1 MSTVPPISDEAYEHW
16 SSSYEWGHL
25 YAYYCQLGKRHT
37 EAFYD
42 DDEHID
48 HKNISGIRYFTG
60 EATMNLCT
68 MFPPDSELPRDFNPE
83 FIKWLIDNGF
93 DPEDKKQAYGHGV
106 VARIIVPHRLS
117 YKKYHQMITQRNDVY
132 ELGWRENG
140 HEYKRTF
147 DYTWKDQAL
156 GEIKLSKEIDDY
168 EVRMETK
175 RAG

>member
-1 MSTVPPISDEAYEHW
+1 
-16 SSSYEWGHL
+16 
-25 YAYYCQLGKRHT
+25 
-37 EAFYD
+37 
-42 DDEHID
+42 
-48 HKNISGIRYFTG
+48 
-60 EATMNLCT
+60 
-68 MFPPDSELPRDFNPE
+68 
-83 FIKWLIDNGF
+83 
-93 DPEDKKQAYGHGV
+93 
-106 VARIIVPHRLS
+106 
-117 YKKYHQMITQRNDVY
+117 MITQRNDVY